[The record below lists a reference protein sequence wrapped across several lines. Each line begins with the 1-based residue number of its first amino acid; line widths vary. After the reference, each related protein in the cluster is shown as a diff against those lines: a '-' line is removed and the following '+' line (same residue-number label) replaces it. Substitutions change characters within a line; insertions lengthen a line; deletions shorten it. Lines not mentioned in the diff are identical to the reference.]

1 MFSIRIAKIYAFTST
16 ALLTI
21 IGCCMLLPFYW
32 MVINSLKPATS
43 VIRMPPDLSFYH
55 LTWENYEKL
64 FADSIVSL
72 WTFNSFLIAI
82 CGMFGNVIIC
92 SMAGYAFAKKNF
104 PGKRMLFWFVM
115 SIMMTSTQV
124 IMIPLFMLI
133 RDMGLLNS
141 YWGLILPVL
150 VSPFAVFMTK
160 QFMQSIPNELIA
172 AAQID
177 GSSEW
182 FIYWKIIL
190 PLSKP
195 VLAIVAIFSFI
206 TQWNDFLWPL
216 LATESREMRTLQ
228 VGVSSM
234 QLQNVNYGLVLAGS
248 VWTMIPVVLLFVSF
262 QRFFVRGITIGA
274 VKG

>member
-1 MFSIRIAKIYAFTST
+1 MRIGKLYASAST
-16 ALLTI
+16 ALLTLL
-21 IGCCMLLPFYW
+21 GCAMLLPFYW
-32 MVINSLKPATS
+32 LVINSLKPATS
-43 VIRMPPDLSFYH
+43 VIRMPPDLTFSN
-55 LTWENYEKL
+55 LTWENYDKL
-64 FADSIVSL
+64 FADSIVML

-82 CGMFGNVIIC
+82 CGLLGNVVIC
-92 SMAGYAFAKKNF
+92 SMAGYAFAKKTF
-104 PGKRMLFWFVM
+104 PGKRMLFWFIM
-115 SIMMTSTQV
+115 SLMMTSTQV
-124 IMIPLFMLI
+124 IMIPLFMLV
-133 RDMGLLNS
+133 RDLGMLNS

-160 QFMQSIPNELIA
+160 QFMQSIPSELIA
-172 AAQID
+172 AAKMD
-177 GSSEW
+177 GCSEW
-182 FIYWKIIL
+182 YIYWKIIL

-216 LATESREMRTLQ
+216 LATESRDMRTLQ
-228 VGVSSM
+228 VGVASM

-248 VWTMIPVVLLFVSF
+248 VWAMIPVTILFLSF